1 VYHPKHFD
9 LIFSTLPDTASM
21 IQALTEANRGN
32 NNKFSLPLLAPNRI
46 SRESLLLALGIAN
59 YSGKPSELTPV
70 TILFPDMTLRI
81 EEEGNSSLRCTT
93 SIHQEELVIS
103 SPSRSRAQSSSTANT
118 DEIEVL
124 DNAYAVPLAP
134 GSIFIDSRN
143 NMDSETKKKLHS
155 MELEIVKLTTLL
167 TTKKDFSQSLQAQVL
182 LLEDDIHKKDLEIE
196 NFQQDLLSCQ
206 RKYQESC
213 EMLAVTRN
221 QIE

>member
-1 VYHPKHFD
+1 
-9 LIFSTLPDTASM
+9 M

-81 EEEGNSSLRCTT
+81 EEEGNFSLRCTT

-134 GSIFIDSRN
+134 GSISIDSRN

>member
-1 VYHPKHFD
+1 
-9 LIFSTLPDTASM
+9 M

-134 GSIFIDSRN
+134 GSISIDSRN

>member
-1 VYHPKHFD
+1 
-9 LIFSTLPDTASM
+9 M

-93 SIHQEELVIS
+93 SIHQEELLIS

-134 GSIFIDSRN
+134 GSTFIDSRN

>member
-1 VYHPKHFD
+1 
-9 LIFSTLPDTASM
+9 M

-81 EEEGNSSLRCTT
+81 EEEGNFSLRCTT

-134 GSIFIDSRN
+134 GSTFIDSRN

>member
-1 VYHPKHFD
+1 
-9 LIFSTLPDTASM
+9 M

-134 GSIFIDSRN
+134 GSTFIDSRN

>member
-1 VYHPKHFD
+1 
-9 LIFSTLPDTASM
+9 M

-81 EEEGNSSLRCTT
+81 EEEGNFSLRCTT

-124 DNAYAVPLAP
+124 DNAYAVLLAP
-134 GSIFIDSRN
+134 GS
-143 NMDSETKKKLHS
+143 
-155 MELEIVKLTTLL
+155 TL
-167 TTKKDFSQSLQAQVL
+167 
-182 LLEDDIHKKDLEIE
+182 
-196 NFQQDLLSCQ
+196 
-206 RKYQESC
+206 
-213 EMLAVTRN
+213 
-221 QIE
+221 

>member
-1 VYHPKHFD
+1 
-9 LIFSTLPDTASM
+9 M
-21 IQALTEANRGN
+21 IQALTEASRSN

-46 SRESLLLALGIAN
+46 SRESLLLSLGIAN
-59 YSGKPSELTPV
+59 YTGKPSELTPV

-81 EEEGNSSLRCTT
+81 EEEGYSSLRSTM
-93 SIHQEELVIS
+93 SNHQEELVIS
-103 SPSRSRAQSSSTANT
+103 SPSRSRSQSASTANT
-118 DEIEVL
+118 DEMEVL
-124 DNAYAVPLAP
+124 DNAHAGPLAL
-134 GSIFIDSRN
+134 GSIFTDSRN
-143 NMDSETKKKLHS
+143 SMDSETKKKLHS

-167 TTKKDFSQSLQAQVL
+167 STKKDFSQSLQAQVL
-182 LLEDDIHKKDLEIE
+182 LLEDDLHKKDLEIE

>member
-1 VYHPKHFD
+1 
-9 LIFSTLPDTASM
+9 
-21 IQALTEANRGN
+21 
-32 NNKFSLPLLAPNRI
+32 
-46 SRESLLLALGIAN
+46 LLLALGIAN

-134 GSIFIDSRN
+134 GSISIDSRN

-167 TTKKDFSQSLQAQVL
+167 
-182 LLEDDIHKKDLEIE
+182 
-196 NFQQDLLSCQ
+196 
-206 RKYQESC
+206 
-213 EMLAVTRN
+213 
-221 QIE
+221 

>member
-1 VYHPKHFD
+1 
-9 LIFSTLPDTASM
+9 
-21 IQALTEANRGN
+21 
-32 NNKFSLPLLAPNRI
+32 
-46 SRESLLLALGIAN
+46 
-59 YSGKPSELTPV
+59 
-70 TILFPDMTLRI
+70 MTLRI

-134 GSIFIDSRN
+134 GSISIDSRN